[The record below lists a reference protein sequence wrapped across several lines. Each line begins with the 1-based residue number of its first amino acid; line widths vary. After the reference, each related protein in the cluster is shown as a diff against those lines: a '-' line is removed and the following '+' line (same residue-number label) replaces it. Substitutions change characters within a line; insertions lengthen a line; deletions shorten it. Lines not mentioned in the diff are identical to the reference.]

1 MRVKLL
7 FRCFAMS
14 LFLFGAIG
22 CEYTDYPDPIWDP
35 DATGEVAPVITS
47 IDPAEV
53 AYEGLT
59 VVTITGENFSPV
71 TTENQVTFN
80 GRVAQIDASQS
91 SITKLVVTTPI
102 IISDA
107 SLNALDAVQ
116 VMVAVQGAYAGAIY
130 DANFRVERA
139 VIEWGGF
146 IGEQPEKLPNAVA
159 VDADE
164 NVYVAA
170 VDKIIYKID
179 TDNVRTAFG
188 SGLSVLTYDLKV
200 GPEGY
205 LYYAR
210 NIGRIYRVP
219 PEGGAGGSWHSVGS
233 KITCFDFNAD
243 QNLYCAGKNDSI
255 YFVNVAT
262 EIDRGVALS
271 QDYIYNALKVY
282 DGYVYVSGIY
292 DGVDPL
298 VTTTQAIWRHE
309 ILAGD
314 DLGPRELVYDW
325 ADYSF
330 SVEQDIQSIVVD
342 SEGLFYIGV
351 SEGSGP
357 AIITLNITTLVVE
370 PFYEAVLT
378 TPTTKLAWGN
388 SNYIYCVRNRATS
401 TTEVPTGLFRISQ
414 SSTSAPYYGRN

>member
-1 MRVKLL
+1 MRVQKL
-7 FRCFAMS
+7 FRCFAISM
-14 LFLFGAIG
+14 LLFGAIG
-22 CEYTDYPDPIWDP
+22 CDFTDYPDPIWD
-35 DATGEVAPVITS
+35 ANASGGVAPVITS
-47 IDPAEV
+47 MDPADV

-59 VVTITGENFSPV
+59 VVTIIGENFSPV
-71 TTENQVTFN
+71 ATENQVTFN
-80 GRVAQIDASQS
+80 GRIAQIDASLS
-91 SITKLVVTTPI
+91 SVTNLVVTTPI

-107 SLNALDAVQ
+107 SQNAVDAVQ
-116 VMVAVQGAYAGAIY
+116 VMVAVQGAYTGAIY

-170 VDKIIYKID
+170 VDKVIYKID

-210 NIGRIYRVP
+210 NIGRIYRIP
-219 PEGGAGGSWHSVGS
+219 PEGGGGVSWHSVGS
-233 KITCFDFNAD
+233 KITCLDFNAD

-309 ILAGD
+309 ILAD
-314 DLGPRELVYDW
+314 DELGARELVFDW
-325 ADYSF
+325 AEYSF
-330 SVEQDIQSIVVD
+330 ASEQNIQSMVVD

-357 AIITLNITTLVVE
+357 AIITLNISTQAVE

-378 TPTTKLAWGN
+378 TPASKLAWGN
-388 SNYIYCVRNRATS
+388 SNYIYCVRSRATS
-401 TTEVPTGLFRISQ
+401 TTVVPTGLFRISQ
-414 SSTSAPYYGRN
+414 SSLGAPYHGRN